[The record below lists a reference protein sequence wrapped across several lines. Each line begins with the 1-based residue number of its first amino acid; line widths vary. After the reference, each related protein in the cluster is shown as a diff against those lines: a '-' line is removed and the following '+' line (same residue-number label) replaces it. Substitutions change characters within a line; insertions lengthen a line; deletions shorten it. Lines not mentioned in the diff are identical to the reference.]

1 MEDWLELRYSA
12 VLTLEHAADHPLP
25 AGGRT
30 RTFGDSA
37 LTVYSA

>member
-12 VLTLEHAADHPLP
+12 VLTLGHAADHPLP